1 MLNNPQVTD
10 RIAYATTLL
19 PLIHILYI
27 SLSQKRCQ
35 MLVESILIYTYAH
48 PHINYRTTVLKKVF
62 GSEEGVHQL
71 KYLTVEDSCS

>member
-10 RIAYATTLL
+10 KTAYATTLL
-19 PLIHILYI
+19 PLIHILYK

-35 MLVESILIYTYAH
+35 MFLESILIYTYAH
-48 PHINYRTTVLKKVF
+48 PHINYRTTVFEIFL
-62 GSEEGVHQL
+62 GSEEGVQQL